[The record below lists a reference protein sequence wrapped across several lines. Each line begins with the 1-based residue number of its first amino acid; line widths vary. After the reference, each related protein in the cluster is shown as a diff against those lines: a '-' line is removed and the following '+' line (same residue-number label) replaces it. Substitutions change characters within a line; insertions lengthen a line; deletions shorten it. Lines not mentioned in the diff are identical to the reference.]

1 SEWAL
6 AMMLIALRN
15 AGEQFRHLI
24 GNEEY
29 RRPLTDL
36 GFTRGELTAKRVGF
50 IGCGIIGRRLLDL
63 LRPFHCDVRVYD
75 PYLPKEVA
83 DIYDFLLT
91 NLDFVMSD
99 SDVIVCL
106 APLTPR
112 TRRMLGRREL

>member
-1 SEWAL
+1 IDVAAAAARAIRVTDTTNASSYPVSEWAL

-83 DIYDFLLT
+83 DIYD
-91 NLDFVMSD
+91 
-99 SDVIVCL
+99 
-106 APLTPR
+106 
-112 TRRMLGRREL
+112 